1 MKHSFLQII
10 IDQREEKALF
20 RSKGWVYRKSES
32 FIDKES
38 SLIQIITGVRR
49 SGKSTLAHRALEKT
63 KYAYVNFDDERLI
76 NLSSSD
82 LNEILESIYQVYEN
96 VEYVF
101 LDEIQNVDGWHL
113 FVNRLQR
120 IGLRLIITGSNSKL
134 LSSELASHLTGR
146 YNNTELFPFSFEE
159 FLKFKK
165 FDPHPLTTKNKGLLK
180 GYFDEYLKNGGFPE
194 IVKGAKTT
202 QYAADLFNSIVTRD
216 ILFRY
221 NIKHKQ
227 TFKDIAM
234 FLVNNFSRE
243 ISYNRIKKIFNLG
256 SEHTAKNYVSYLEEA
271 YLIITLPKFSY
282 KKPESLKCRKS
293 YLIDTAFAT
302 AFSDNFSQNIGFLY
316 ENLVLLELYR
326 RKSIENF
333 DLFYYKKSIEIDF
346 VIYKNHSVEEL
357 IQVCYNLENEK
368 TFKREIRSLAQA
380 SIELNPKKLLII
392 SLNEKQKIEVEGKT
406 IEIIPI
412 YEWLLMDN
420 KY

>member
-1 MKHSFLQII
+1 MKQSFLQII

-20 RSKGWVYRKSES
+20 RSKGWVSRKSES

-38 SLIQIITGVRR
+38 SQIQIITGVRR

-63 KYAYVNFDDERLI
+63 NYGYINFDDERLS

-96 VEYVF
+96 VEHLF
-101 LDEIQNVDGWHL
+101 LDEIQNVEGWHL

-120 IGLRLIITGSNSKL
+120 NGLHLIITGSNSKL

-146 YNNTELFPFSFEE
+146 YNITDLFPFSFEE
-159 FLKFKK
+159 FLRFKE
-165 FDPHPLTTKNKGLLK
+165 FNPQPLTTKNKGLLK
-180 GYFDEYLKNGGFPE
+180 GYFDEYLNNGGFPE
-194 IVKGAKTT
+194 IVKGAKTVP
-202 QYAADLFNSIVTRD
+202 YATNLFNAIVTRD

-243 ISYNRIKKIFNLG
+243 ISFNRIKNMFNLG
-256 SEHTAKNYVSYLEEA
+256 SEHTAKNYVAFLEEA
-271 YLIITLPKFSY
+271 YLIISLPKFSY
-282 KKPESLKCRKS
+282 KKQESLRYRKS

-302 AFSDNFSQNIGFLY
+302 ALSDNFSQNIGFLF
-316 ENLVLLELYR
+316 ENIVLLELYR
-326 RKSIENF
+326 RKSLNNF
-333 DLFYYKKSIEIDF
+333 DLFYYKKNMEVDF
-346 VIYKNHSVEEL
+346 VIYKSNQVEEL
-357 IQVCYNLENEK
+357 IQVCYHLENEK
-368 TFKREIRSLAQA
+368 TLKREIRSLIQA
-380 SIELNPKKLLII
+380 SIELNTEKLSII
-392 SLNEKQKIEVEGKT
+392 SLTEKQKIETMGKT

-412 YEWLLMDN
+412 YEWLLEKGDL
-420 KY
+420 